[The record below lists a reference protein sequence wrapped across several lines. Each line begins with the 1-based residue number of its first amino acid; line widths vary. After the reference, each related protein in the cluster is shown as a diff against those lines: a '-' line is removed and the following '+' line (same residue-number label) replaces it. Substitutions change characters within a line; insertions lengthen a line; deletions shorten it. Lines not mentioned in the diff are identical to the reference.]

1 MVESSVAA
9 RWSGMGSAVVRGFG
23 RARAGVCLAAAPA
36 ASSRAVV
43 GPKPGPGRRGGRL
56 DILAALLLGAALATP
71 AWAQDI
77 VHPRVLMDTQI
88 TVGGYREDFSTEVDH
103 WGYADGPAIGA
114 NQVAVTVHDGS
125 LGDAAFVYQGVE
137 YTVKR
142 LTISS
147 NTDFEIEIEDAD
159 AAALPDTAAVGIELQ
174 GSPTGETVLFD
185 WRQRAKD
192 YVDDEVKTLLA
203 AWRDASGAVL
213 PVRILNLDASD
224 VWSADLQYG
233 TLTSLTVGYG
243 APATGTLTATG
254 FALDGVEYTVDRLTV
269 TTNASEVF
277 VVRFATTPDLPATAQ
292 LRLAVPRARDNPGL
306 NRYLALEPASLVSG
320 GTDVDYEWPWPG
332 GGGPSTWRTTPPPFT

>member
-1 MVESSVAA
+1 MRPA
-9 RWSGMGSAVVRGFG
+9 RPSA
-23 RARAGVCLAAAPA
+23 
-36 ASSRAVV
+36 
-43 GPKPGPGRRGGRL
+43 
-56 DILAALLLGAALATP
+56 
-71 AWAQDI
+71 Q
-77 VHPRVLMDTQI
+77 
-88 TVGGYREDFSTEVDH
+88 
-103 WGYADGPAIGA
+103 

-147 NTDFEIEIEDAD
+147 LSTFEIEIEDAA

-185 WRQRAKD
+185 WRVRQREEKG
-192 YVDDEVKTLLA
+192 VDDEVQTLLA
-203 AWRDASGAVL
+203 AWRNAPGAVL

-233 TLTSLTVGYG
+233 TVTSLTVGYG

-269 TTNASEVF
+269 ATNTSAVF
-277 VVRFATTPDLPATAQ
+277 VVRFATTPDLPATAR
-292 LRLAVPRARDNPGL
+292 LRLAVPRALRQSRSEPLPRTRAGEPRVRR
-306 NRYLALEPASLVSG
+306 NRCRL
-320 GTDVDYEWPWPG
+320 
-332 GGGPSTWRTTPPPFT
+332 